1 MLRLVWAA
9 EDDGADPCPDDAE
22 IRRLATFVGRC
33 QTFPDD
39 LATHH
44 LQPPAQVLAAA

>member
-1 MLRLVWAA
+1 VLWLVWAA
-9 EDDGADPCPDDAE
+9 GDDGADPCPDDAE

-44 LQPPAQVLAAA
+44 LQPPAQVLAAV

>member
-1 MLRLVWAA
+1 MLWLVWAA
-9 EDDGADPCPDDAE
+9 GDDGADPCPDDAE

-33 QTFPDD
+33 RTFRDA

-44 LQPPAQVLAAA
+44 LKPPAQVLAAV